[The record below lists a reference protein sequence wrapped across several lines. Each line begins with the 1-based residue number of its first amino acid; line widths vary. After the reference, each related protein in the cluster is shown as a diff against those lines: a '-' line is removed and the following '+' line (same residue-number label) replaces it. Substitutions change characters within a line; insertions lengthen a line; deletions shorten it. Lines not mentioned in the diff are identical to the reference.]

1 MCAHFIE
8 FEFKFQNFQ
17 FIFISLFKKKNHF
30 QLDNCVIFGNYR
42 KEDTKTKRVTFQ
54 LYIYI
59 YIYILISSKFQ
70 SSIL

>member
-8 FEFKFQNFQ
+8 FEFKFQNFR
-17 FIFISLFKKKNHF
+17 FIFISLFKNNNF
-30 QLDNCVIFGNYR
+30 QLDNCVIFRKYR
-42 KEDTKTKRVTFQ
+42 KEDTKTKRVLFQ

>member
-17 FIFISLFKKKNHF
+17 FIFISLFKKKKI
-30 QLDNCVIFGNYR
+30 QLDNCVIFRNYR
-42 KEDTKTKRVTFQ
+42 KEDTKTKRVLFQ

-59 YIYILISSKFQ
+59 YR
-70 SSIL
+70 